1 VTGLLMREFR
11 KKKKTS
17 SLAQALSKQ
26 ATFLSSFSKDLD
38 GMKSK
43 KKENPTRSNEFQ
55 NEKCQ
60 PKLAGIFGVTSQ
72 PFPPIELQLALFQSE

>member
-1 VTGLLMREFR
+1 MTGLLMREFR
-11 KKKKTS
+11 KKKKSS
-17 SLAQALSKQ
+17 SLAKALSKQ
-26 ATFLSSFSKDLD
+26 ATFSKDLD